1 MNGFHPSN
9 RPAPR
14 SGRITRAPS
23 PAMAYLTPWAT
34 IVLASALSCWPII
47 AGSPLMPPLG
57 FLVLL
62 SWRQLHPGLL
72 PVWAGLPLGF
82 VDDLM
87 SGQPMGSGMMTWS
100 LAMLAVDLIEYRWPW
115 RHFAVEWAVAAG
127 MIVAYIIA
135 TALIANASVGP
146 IGNPGV
152 ASLLL
157 LLPQLALSV
166 LLYPVIARGVARLD
180 SFRLVRYRVFG

>member
-1 MNGFHPSN
+1 
-9 RPAPR
+9 
-14 SGRITRAPS
+14 
-23 PAMAYLTPWAT
+23 MAYLTPWAT
-34 IVLASALSCWPII
+34 IVLASGLSCWPII
-47 AGSPLMPPLG
+47 AGSPLIPPLG

-82 VDDLM
+82 ADDLM

-135 TALIANASVGP
+135 TALIANASVGS

-166 LLYPVIARGVARLD
+166 LLYPIIARGVARLD
-180 SFRLVRYRVFG
+180 SLRLVRYRVFG